1 MSRTRAIEEAA
12 QDVQLWASQW
22 VMERE
27 MSDNWSE
34 TDQTCLDNWLQESSS
49 HRVAYWRAKH
59 AWNKTERMVALRPS
73 ARWEGDTRNGRAR
86 SIFTRVSAAAIIL
99 SAAAFAI
106 SRGVAP
112 TYVTYTTPIG
122 GHKVLSLSD
131 GSHIELNTNSVLRVS
146 NAQGHREAILD
157 SGEAYFDIKHDAA
170 APFLIKV
177 GGRRIVDVGTRFI
190 VRTEAGSVKLSMLE
204 GRVTLSAAKE
214 NSGAPTELKGGE
226 VAVATLSA
234 TTVFKLS
241 GQALSDTQS
250 WRQGH
255 LVFRHVP
262 LSEAIAEFN
271 RYNRNQLVVA
281 NADAA
286 KLKIHGSFRT
296 DDVQGFA
303 DIVQEVLHLQV
314 SHVGDKIVMSR

>member
-1 MSRTRAIEEAA
+1 MSQTRAIEEAA
-12 QDVQLWASQW
+12 LDVQLSASEW

-27 MSDNWSE
+27 MSENWSE
-34 TDQTCLDNWLQESSS
+34 ADQAHLDTWLQEFPS

-59 AWNKTERMVALRPS
+59 AWNKTERMVALKPRI
-73 ARWEGDTRNGRAR
+73 RREGDARNGQVR

-112 TYVTYTTPIG
+112 SYTTYATPIG

-131 GSHIELNTNSVLRVS
+131 GSHIELNTNSVLRVRS
-146 NAQGHREAILD
+146 AQGQREAILD

-190 VRTEAGSVKLSMLE
+190 VRTNADNVKVSMLE
-204 GRVTLSAAKE
+204 GRVVLSAAKD
-214 NSGAPTELKGGE
+214 NSGTPTELKGGE
-226 VAVATLSA
+226 VAVATAS
-234 TTVFKLS
+234 TTRVFKLS
-241 GQALSDTQS
+241 EQALSDTES

-255 LVFRHVP
+255 LVFRHVA
-262 LSEAIAEFN
+262 LSEAITEFN
-271 RYNRNQLVVA
+271 RYNNNQLVVA
-281 NADAA
+281 DADAA